1 MSRQPNPKTVVVPVV
16 QVVVAIRRTR
26 SFGRPYHLA

>member
-1 MSRQPNPKTVVVPVV
+1 MSRQPNPKTVVV

-26 SFGRPYHLA
+26 SFGRPYRLV